1 MQFLLHNFNYILKL
15 KFAYICPSVCLA
27 ICLSIWRH
35 FSSSLINVRSNNK
48 LELPLPGKVK
58 RYEQEVFFLLK
69 NYSNYQKHC
78 KRIRKKFYTRSSH
91 VNKIQYHNIFSFKL
105 AKFIFNIIMKFYAC
119 LSTVE
124 TTTGKIIYFFT

>member
-78 KRIRKKFYTRSSH
+78 KRIRKKILHS
-91 VNKIQYHNIFSFKL
+91 
-105 AKFIFNIIMKFYAC
+105 KFAC
-119 LSTVE
+119 EQNPVSQHFFVQTS
-124 TTTGKIIYFFT
+124 KIYFQHNYEILCLPEHCGNHNR